1 VPRQL
6 CSAPPTTAEG
16 SSRNCLMLCAE
27 RELRVNKSGEQCRS
41 LRRLAWGLI
50 AAALCCPA
58 VCVAQAPK
66 EEPPPEPKVVTLRTD
81 DDVTIVATYYGSLLG
96 KDAVPVMLLHSS
108 KGNRADLSDLALN
121 LQKAGHAVIVPDL
134 RGHGESSHRGGG
146 DRAVELR
153 PADYQAMV
161 EQDLETV
168 KRFLRDRNNDG
179 QLNIDKLCL
188 VGVELGSVLAINF
201 AARDWSWPV
210 LAQGKQGQ
218 DVKALVL
225 ISPEWSFKGLR
236 INEAVADP
244 AVSRA
249 LAVLIVVGKGP
260 SKPMQEAKRLYS
272 AFEKHHPLPPPG
284 SNNKQMLW
292 LRTPPT
298 TLQGMALVK
307 EKSMLVDQMIAKFI
321 ELRLVDLAIPW
332 SERRN

>member
-1 VPRQL
+1 
-6 CSAPPTTAEG
+6 
-16 SSRNCLMLCAE
+16 MLRSD
-27 RELRVNKSGEQCRS
+27 RELRGTFWVA
-41 LRRLAWGLI
+41 RRRWLTSWCWGML
-50 AAALCCPA
+50 AAALCGTALCGRSLEA
-58 VCVAQAPK
+58 ADEPK

-81 DDVTIVATYYGSLLG
+81 DGITIVATYYGSLLG
-96 KDAVPVMLLHSS
+96 KDAVPVILLHSS
-108 KGNRADLSDLALN
+108 KGNRADLADLALE
-121 LQKAGHAVIVPDL
+121 LQRLGHAVIAPDL
-134 RGHGESSHRGGG
+134 RGFGDSSPRAGG
-146 DRAVELR
+146 DRAAELR
-153 PADYQAMV
+153 PGDYQAMV

-168 KRFLRDRNNDG
+168 KRFLRERNNDG

-188 VGVELGSVLAINF
+188 VGIEMGSVLAVNF

-225 ISPEWSFKGLR
+225 ISPEWTFKGLR

-249 LAVLIVVGKGP
+249 LAVLIVAGKGS
-260 SKPMQEAKRLYS
+260 SKPMHEAKRLYT
-272 AFEKHHPLPPPG
+272 ALEKHHPMPPPG
-284 SNNKQMLW
+284 STNKQMLW

-321 ELRLVDLAIPW
+321 ELRLVDQAIPW
-332 SERRN
+332 AERRN